1 MQEKK
6 IRKVQKVGFTFIQPT
21 LIAEAFG
28 MANEDK
34 GGLTM
39 FLRTMAVMG
48 LKDVLVSDGYIQQTT
63 EKHDGDTWLHTD
75 IIVAR
80 PEKTKKGQ
88 ALTTLE
94 KESVVESW
102 RDLTDESDPD
112 FTLSKCIE
120 EAPRHLMMLLVSR
133 YITFSEKK
141 SDDGERYEA
150 TAEILVAKPDE
161 Q

>member
-6 IRKVQKVGFTFIQPT
+6 IRKVQKVSFTFLAT
-21 LIAEAFG
+21 DFLAEAFG

-39 FLRTMAVMG
+39 FLRSMALSG
-48 LKDVLVSDGYIQQTT
+48 LKDKLDSNGYFKQTT
-63 EKHDGDTWLHTD
+63 EKRDDGTWLHTD

-94 KESVVESW
+94 KESVTETW

-112 FTLSKCIE
+112 LTLSKCIE
-120 EAPRHLMMLLVSR
+120 EAPRRLMLLLASR
-133 YITFSEKK
+133 YVAFSEKR
-141 SDDGERYEA
+141 SDDGNKYEA
-150 TAEILVAKPDE
+150 TAEILVAKPNE